1 MPVRDGR
8 RADHDHV
15 SDHDHDCDTT
25 PIASMP
31 AATTVTAPS
40 IRTGTTQNPQLQ
52 ATRRTVTMAITDDI
66 RKAVTDPTPF
76 YFAAGTADLALQQA
90 KKVPGLVEQ
99 LRAEAPAKIDAVR
112 QTDPK
117 AVQEKATARVK
128 ETQENLQTKVTEIIG
143 TLDTDLKKLGETAQ
157 DLALRSV
164 GVAAEYA
171 VKARETYEKVA
182 EHGEQAVKTWR
193 GEAAEEI
200 EDFAIAVE
208 PKAEPVEVKETAGPA
223 VARPAPAPAPAAKKT
238 AVKKAPARKPA
249 AKKTTPP
256 AK

>member
-1 MPVRDGR
+1 
-8 RADHDHV
+8 
-15 SDHDHDCDTT
+15 
-25 PIASMP
+25 
-31 AATTVTAPS
+31 
-40 IRTGTTQNPQLQ
+40 
-52 ATRRTVTMAITDDI
+52 MAITDDL
-66 RKAVTDPTPF
+66 RKTLSDPTPL

-99 LRAEAPAKIDAVR
+99 LRAEAPARIEAVR
-112 QTDPK
+112 NTDPK
-117 AVQEKATARVK
+117 AVQENQAVQAAQAK
-128 ETQENLQTKVTEIIG
+128 EAQESLAGQGPTEVLG
-143 TLDTDLKKLGETAQ
+143 SALDADLKKLGETAQ
-157 DLALRSV
+157 DLALRGV

-200 EDFAIAVE
+200 DGARPIAVE
-208 PKAEPVEVKETAGPA
+208 PEAGRRAGRRAATSRSRPSRSPPAGAPGRGRAAPAKKPAAEEGRRPP
-223 VARPAPAPAPAAKKT
+223 ARPT
-238 AVKKAPARKPA
+238 